1 MATFLRPELEAIKA
15 YSTPP
20 EASSGTLPAQVDY
33 LDTNEFPL
41 DLPAHLKA
49 ALARQYVEAMAS
61 NRYPDSSHWH
71 LKQAIAT
78 YVSEHSSVPIVPNQI
93 AVGNGSD
100 ELIRALLLA
109 TALGGY
115 GSILVAEPTF
125 SIYGILAQSLG
136 IPVHRAQRHP
146 DTFAVEIET
155 AEALIATATP
165 PVRVLFMLQPNSP
178 TGNALTS
185 TEVAWLRQVPTDI
198 LVVIDE
204 AYFEFSGKT
213 LLPELADH
221 PNWLILRTFSKAL
234 RLAAHRVGYA
244 IAEPTVIAALEKLRL
259 PYNLPS
265 MSQLAACFALEHR
278 HELLADIPAV
288 IAERERLYRQLQTC
302 PHLRVW
308 PSVANF
314 LFFCLN
320 DPSHTQPLCQA
331 LEQQGTL
338 VRAIANGIRVSIGT
352 KKENERFWQRL
363 QHYLSAHSKV

>member
-1 MATFLRPELEAIKA
+1 MATFLRPELDGIRA
-15 YSTPP
+15 YATPP
-20 EASSGTLPAQVDY
+20 EASSGTLPPQVDY

-41 DLPAHLKA
+41 DLPAPLKA
-49 ALARQYVEAMAS
+49 KLAQQYLEALAT

-78 YVSEHSSVPIVPNQI
+78 YVSEHSSEPLTPAQI

-100 ELIRALLLA
+100 ELIRSLLLA
-109 TALGGY
+109 TALGGH
-115 GSILVAEPTF
+115 GSILVADPTF
-125 SIYGILAQSLG
+125 SIYGILAQTLG
-136 IPVHRAQRHP
+136 IPVHRAGR
-146 DTFAVEIET
+146 DAETFAVDIGS
-155 AEALIATATP
+155 AEALMAKATP
-165 PVRVLFMLQPNSP
+165 PVRLLFMLQPNSP

-185 TEVAWLRQVPTDI
+185 AEVAWLRQLPPDL

-213 LLPELADH
+213 LLPELAAH

-244 IAEPTVIAALEKLRL
+244 IGAPTVIEALEKLRL

-265 MSQLAACFALEHR
+265 FSQLAACMALEHR
-278 HELLADIPAV
+278 QELLADIPQV
-288 IAERERLYRQLQTC
+288 IAERERLYAQLQTC

-314 LFFCLN
+314 LFFRLA
-320 DPSHTQPLCQA
+320 DPAHTQPLCHA
-331 LEQQGTL
+331 LEQEGTL
-338 VRAIANGIRVSIGT
+338 VRPIADGIRVSIGT
-352 KKENERFWQRL
+352 PAENERFWQRL
-363 QHYLSAHSKV
+363 QAYLSTLSG

>member
-1 MATFLRPELEAIKA
+1 MATFLRPELETLQA
-15 YSTPP
+15 YC
-20 EASSGTLPAQVDY
+20 SSLDAKRGTLPAQVDH

-41 DLPAHLKA
+41 DLPAHLKTQFA
-49 ALARQYVEAMAS
+49 QHYLYATAS

-78 YVSEHSSVPIVPNQI
+78 YASEHSSAPIGPHQI

-100 ELIRALLLA
+100 ELIRSLLLA

-125 SIYGILAQSLG
+125 SMYGILAQSLG

-146 DTFAVEIET
+146 ETFAVEIAT
-155 AEALIATATP
+155 AQALIRQADP

-185 TEVAWLRQVPTDI
+185 AEVAWLRELPADI

-221 PNWLILRTFSKAL
+221 PNWLILRTFSKAF
-234 RLAAHRVGYA
+234 RLAAYRVGYA
-244 IAEPTVIAALEKLRL
+244 IAQPSIIAALEKLRL
-259 PYNLPS
+259 PYNLPRV
-265 MSQLAACFALEHR
+265 SQLAACFALEHR
-278 HELLADIPAV
+278 QELLADIPRILA
-288 IAERERLYRQLQTC
+288 ARDHLYAQLQTC
-302 PHLRVW
+302 PQLRVW

-314 LFFCLN
+314 LFFRLH

-331 LEQQGTL
+331 LERQGTL
-338 VRAIANGIRVSIGT
+338 VRAIADGIRVSIGT
-352 KKENERFWQRL
+352 QEENARFWQRL
-363 QHYLSAHSKV
+363 QHYLSVHFD